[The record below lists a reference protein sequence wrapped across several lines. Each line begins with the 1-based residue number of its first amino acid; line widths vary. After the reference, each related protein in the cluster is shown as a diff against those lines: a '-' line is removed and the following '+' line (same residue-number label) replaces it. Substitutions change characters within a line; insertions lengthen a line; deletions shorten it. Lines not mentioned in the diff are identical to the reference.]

1 MNLRVGSSS
10 SKPFDGSMCKKV
22 VDIYGEESQKDVEMY
37 ARPHIIVLP
46 IDKAPKNT
54 LLKVPCLF
62 LPQIMSADVVV

>member
-1 MNLRVGSSS
+1 
-10 SKPFDGSMCKKV
+10 MCKKV